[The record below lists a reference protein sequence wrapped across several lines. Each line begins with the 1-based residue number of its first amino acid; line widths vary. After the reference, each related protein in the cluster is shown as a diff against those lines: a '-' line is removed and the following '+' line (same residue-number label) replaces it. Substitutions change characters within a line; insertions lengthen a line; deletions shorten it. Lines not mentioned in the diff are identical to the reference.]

1 MSPNDILIFFSKIVS
16 AVMIIPIIAA
26 LVKWQYLEK
35 KLKIFFVFCVV
46 TLAIALLEQL
56 FFWSVKKHYNE
67 FWRTIL
73 DYWGIKNTFFL
84 QILPH
89 TRDFFLLGWFFSAV
103 LPSGKARYLVQYFSL
118 LLGVSCI
125 INYIFIEGYK
135 IAGVFNP
142 TTDALFSFLVPLL
155 SLWYLFQRDTRIEM
169 YKNPVFWI
177 SLGLLLPNLMGL
189 FLFYTSDYLQENV
202 FTLYVNLMLV
212 KNFFEI
218 IGIIL
223 LTIGF
228 SHAYYMRFFY
238 PTATK

>member
-84 QILPH
+84 QI
-89 TRDFFLLGWFFSAV
+89 
-103 LPSGKARYLVQYFSL
+103 Q
-118 LLGVSCI
+118 
-125 INYIFIEGYK
+125 E
-135 IAGVFNP
+135 
-142 TTDALFSFLVPLL
+142 
-155 SLWYLFQRDTRIEM
+155 
-169 YKNPVFWI
+169 
-177 SLGLLLPNLMGL
+177 
-189 FLFYTSDYLQENV
+189 LQ
-202 FTLYVNLMLV
+202 
-212 KNFFEI
+212 
-218 IGIIL
+218 
-223 LTIGF
+223 
-228 SHAYYMRFFY
+228 
-238 PTATK
+238 